1 METYYITS
9 SGRLEKNGDSLKFS
23 NSERADIIPLQV
35 VSSIVVIGNVT
46 ITKAA
51 VSLISKNNKP
61 LFYMSLY
68 GNYISSL
75 FPEDYL
81 ISGTVIRKQVTA
93 SIDNEKRMRIAK
105 GFVLGAARNMSLVA
119 RRAGMGK
126 LDKRKSGIESA
137 HDIKSLM
144 GIEGNIRNEYFE
156 LMDSVLPEPFKM
168 VKRIRRPPNNMAN
181 SLISFLN
188 SILYTQVASQ
198 IFSTHLHPAVSF
210 LHEPFERRTSLS
222 LDVAEIFK
230 PLICDRVLLR
240 LVRLKV
246 IKPKDFED
254 SGIFLTDIG
263 RKKVLK
269 SLDDKLS
276 ETVYSSGLKRYVSY
290 RHLIKLELYKLEKHI
305 LGDAQYKPFIGRS

>member
-1 METYYITS
+1 MDTYYITS

-23 NSERADIIPLQV
+23 NSEGSDIIPLQA
-35 VSSIVVIGNVT
+35 VSNLIVIGNVT

-75 FPEDYL
+75 LPEDYL

-93 SIDNEKRMRIAK
+93 SVNSETRLNIAK
-105 GFVLGAARNMSLVA
+105 AFVLGAARNMSLVS
-119 RRAGMGK
+119 RRAGMGR
-126 LDKRKSGIESA
+126 LNLRKKNIEDA
-137 HDIKSLM
+137 GNIESLM
-144 GIEGNIRNEYFE
+144 GIEGNIRNEYFK
-156 LMDSVLPEPFKM
+156 LMDGVLPESFKIG
-168 VKRIRRPPNNMAN
+168 KRVRRPPNNMSN

-188 SILYTQVASQ
+188 SILYAQIASQ
-198 IFSTHLHPAVSF
+198 IFSTHLHPAISF

-230 PLICDRVLLR
+230 PLICDRVLLK
-240 LVRLKV
+240 LIRLKV
-246 IKPKDFED
+246 IKEKDFEE
-254 SGIFLTDIG
+254 SGVFLTDTG

-269 SLDDKLS
+269 ELDDRLN
-276 ETVYSSGLKRYVSY
+276 ETVYASGLRRYVSY
-290 RHLIKLELYKLEKHI
+290 KHLIKLELYKLERHI
-305 LGDAQYKPFIGRS
+305 LGDSNYRPYLGRS